1 MIRAKISKKNV
12 ENYHDESVYFVGVS
26 TIVTNRTYAFFALI

>member
-1 MIRAKISKKNV
+1 MIRGKLSKNNV

-26 TIVTNRTYAFFALI
+26 IIATNRRDVFFALI